1 MPSAFVK
8 LLERIAAALGLA
20 HGSEDPPRASAPRRN
35 EPPPARA
42 TRANEPPP
50 ANQPPS
56 APPEIFSMSGLPIAA
71 ADCRACGF
79 RRARPEYHDQFCSH
93 ECERRMADS
102 LDAWHDQ
109 FQERFGE
116 GDSVDEWRAKV
127 EKRSG
132 GD

>member
-20 HGSEDPPRASAPRRN
+20 HAREDPPPASAPRRN
-35 EPPPARA
+35 EPPHARA
-42 TRANEPPP
+42 TRANERPR
-50 ANQPPS
+50 

-71 ADCRACGF
+71 TDCRACGF
-79 RRARPEYHDQFCSH
+79 GRARPEYHDQFCSH